1 MRHCSWKSQ
10 ATCPSTCQEY
20 KPGKTQAPERS
31 RHLLPGEPA
40 SDGLGQS
47 ASSVPRPRAER
58 GVGRTRGTMCPFAL
72 QPSGKRGQRS
82 ALRLADGGVG
92 GQGGQGL
99 GLTRKDEIRP
109 HQSGSVI
116 FAGLSGGPV
125 LRAEPGSEQWASPS
139 QLAAP
144 GLAREVSFHGTD
156 ASWRWGMP
164 CKSSSA
170 SQRAPGNEDRPLSL
184 SPQHLSL

>member
-1 MRHCSWKSQ
+1 
-10 ATCPSTCQEY
+10 
-20 KPGKTQAPERS
+20 
-31 RHLLPGEPA
+31 
-40 SDGLGQS
+40 
-47 ASSVPRPRAER
+47 
-58 GVGRTRGTMCPFAL
+58 MCPFAL

-82 ALRLADGGVG
+82 ALRLAGGGVG

-125 LRAEPGSEQWASPS
+125 LRAGPGSEQWASPS

-156 ASWRWGMP
+156 VSWRWGMP

-170 SQRAPGNEDRPLSL
+170 SQRAPATRISLCPSPRSTSHCDSRAALRRGELGALTSRIWSVAGPHLRPA
-184 SPQHLSL
+184 HRGKE